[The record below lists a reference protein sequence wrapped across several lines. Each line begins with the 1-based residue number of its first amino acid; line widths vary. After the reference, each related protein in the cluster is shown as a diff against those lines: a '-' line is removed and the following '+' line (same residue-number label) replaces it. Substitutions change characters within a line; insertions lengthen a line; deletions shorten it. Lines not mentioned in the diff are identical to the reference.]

1 MAPDVLRCDLGTK
14 NCASATLFKHTAAD
28 PDVGINIFMFQS
40 ANRAMAG
47 DAAARGFHCLIR

>member
-14 NCASATLFKHTAAD
+14 NCVSATLFKHTASD

-40 ANRAMAG
+40 ANRAMGGERCGVGAFI
-47 DAAARGFHCLIR
+47 A

>member
-1 MAPDVLRCDLGTK
+1 MGPDVLRCDLGTK
-14 NCASATLFKHTAAD
+14 NCASATIFKHTAAD

-47 DAAARGFHCLIR
+47 NAAV

>member
-14 NCASATLFKHTAAD
+14 NCASATRFKHTAAD

-47 DAAARGFHCLIR
+47 NAAA

>member
-28 PDVGINIFMFQS
+28 PDVGINFMFQS
-40 ANRAMAG
+40 ANRAIAG
-47 DAAARGFHCLIR
+47 NAAA